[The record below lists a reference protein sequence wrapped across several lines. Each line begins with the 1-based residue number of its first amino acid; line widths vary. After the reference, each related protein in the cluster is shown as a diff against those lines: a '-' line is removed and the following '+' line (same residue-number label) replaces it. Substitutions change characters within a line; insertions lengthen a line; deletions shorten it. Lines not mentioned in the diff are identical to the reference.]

1 MSAVLKQSKRF
12 AMRAALYAR
21 VSTVDKGQDPEVQL
35 RELREYAAR
44 RGFGVIAE
52 FVDFASGQKNGRP
65 EYQRMFDAARK
76 RRFDVLLVWRYD
88 RFARSMQELVNAL
101 EEFRTLGIDFISYRE
116 NADTTTA
123 QGKLIFGIMASLAE
137 FERAL
142 IAERVKAGM
151 ARAKAQGKHVG
162 RPRIPAPK
170 EAAIRRDLL
179 VGRSLRS
186 TIKAHGVGSK
196 TVQRIR
202 AELADETAA
211 L

>member
-1 MSAVLKQSKRF
+1 
-12 AMRAALYAR
+12 MRAALYAR

-35 RELREYAAR
+35 GDLREYAVR
-44 RGFGVIAE
+44 RGFEAVAE
-52 FVDFASGQKNGRP
+52 FVDFASGARNGRP
-65 EYQRMFDAARK
+65 EYQRMFEAARK

-101 EEFRTLGIDFISYRE
+101 EEFRSLGIDFISYRE

-123 QGKLIFGIMASLAE
+123 QGKLVFGIMASLAE

-162 RPRIPAPK
+162 STAHSG
-170 EAAIRRDLL
+170 EEGRRDPP
-179 VGRSLRS
+179 RSL
-186 TIKAHGVGSK
+186 G
-196 TVQRIR
+196 R
-202 AELADETAA
+202 AQPSQHDQSPLGRLQDRAADQGRAG
-211 L
+211 

>member
-1 MSAVLKQSKRF
+1 
-12 AMRAALYAR
+12 MRAALYAR
-21 VSTVDKGQDPEVQL
+21 VSTVDRGQDPEMQL
-35 RELREYAAR
+35 GDLREYAVP
-44 RGFGVIAE
+44 RGFEVVVE
-52 FVDFASGQKNGRP
+52 FVDFASGQRNGRP
-65 EYQRMFDAARK
+65 EYQRMFDAARR

-101 EEFRTLGIDFISYRE
+101 EEIRTLRIDFVSYRE

-142 IAERVKAGM
+142 IAEGVKAGM

-162 RPRIPAPK
+162 RPRIPVRK

-179 VGRSLRS
+179 AGRSLRS

-196 TVQRIR
+196 TVQRIN
-202 AELADETAA
+202 AELADEKPEISKDDRG
-211 L
+211 

>member
-1 MSAVLKQSKRF
+1 
-12 AMRAALYAR
+12 
-21 VSTVDKGQDPEVQL
+21 
-35 RELREYAAR
+35 
-44 RGFGVIAE
+44 
-52 FVDFASGQKNGRP
+52 
-65 EYQRMFDAARK
+65 MFDAARK
-76 RRFDVLLVWRYD
+76 RRFDILLVWRYD

-162 RPRIPAPK
+162 RPRIPAEK
-170 EAAIRRDLL
+170 EAAIRRELL
-179 VGRSLRS
+179 AGRSLQS

-196 TVQRIR
+196 TGQRIK
-202 AELADETAA
+202 AELSF
-211 L
+211 

>member
-1 MSAVLKQSKRF
+1 
-12 AMRAALYAR
+12 MRAALYGR

-35 RELREYAAR
+35 CELREYADR
-44 RGFGVIAE
+44 RSFEVVAE
-52 FVDFASGQKNGRP
+52 FVDFASGARNGRP

-101 EEFRTLGIDFISYRE
+101 EEFRSLGIDFISYRE

-123 QGKLIFGIMASLAE
+123 QGKVIFGIMASLAE

-162 RPRIPAPK
+162 RPRIPVQK

-179 VGRSLRS
+179 AGRSLRS
-186 TIKAHGVGSK
+186 TIKTHGVGSK
-196 TVQRIR
+196 TVQRIK
-202 AELADETAA
+202 AELVDQANA
-211 L
+211 LRG

>member
-1 MSAVLKQSKRF
+1 
-12 AMRAALYAR
+12 MRAALYAR
-21 VSTVDKGQDPEVQL
+21 VSTVDRGQDPEGQL
-35 RELREYAAR
+35 GDLREYALR
-44 RGFGVIAE
+44 RGFDVVAE
-52 FVDFASGQKNGRP
+52 FVDFASGARNGRP
-65 EYQRMFDAARK
+65 DYQRMLDAARK
-76 RRFDVLLVWRYD
+76 RRFDILLVWRYD

-151 ARAKAQGKHVG
+151 ARAKARGKHVG
-162 RPRIPAPK
+162 RPRIPGKK
-170 EAAIRRDLL
+170 EDAIRRDLL
-179 VGRSLRS
+179 AGRSLRS

-196 TVQRIR
+196 TVQRIK
-202 AELADETAA
+202 AELAAEARA
-211 L
+211 LERGADDASPT

>member
-1 MSAVLKQSKRF
+1 MAMGDIL
-12 AMRAALYAR
+12 AMRAALYGR

-35 RELREYAAR
+35 GELRAYATR
-44 RGFGVIAE
+44 RGFEVVAE
-52 FVDFASGQKNGRP
+52 FVDFASGARNGRP
-65 EYQRMFDAARK
+65 EYQRMLDAARK

-142 IAERVKAGM
+142 IAERVRAGM

-162 RPRIPAPK
+162 RPRIPPQK
-170 EAAIRRDLL
+170 EAAIRRDLMA
-179 VGRSLRS
+179 GHSLRS

-196 TVQRIR
+196 TVQRIK
-202 AELADETAA
+202 AELADQTSA
-211 L
+211 

>member
-1 MSAVLKQSKRF
+1 
-12 AMRAALYAR
+12 MRAALYAR

-35 RELREYAAR
+35 DDLCGYAAR
-44 RGFGVIAE
+44 RGFEVVAE
-52 FVDFASGQKNGRP
+52 FVDFASGARNGRP

-76 RRFDVLLVWRYD
+76 RWFDVLLVWRYD

-101 EEFRTLGIDFISYRE
+101 GEFRTVGIDFISYRE

-142 IAERVKAGM
+142 ISERVRAGM
-151 ARAKAQGKHVG
+151 ARAKTQGKHVG
-162 RPRIPAPK
+162 RPRIPPQK

-179 VGRSLRS
+179 AGRSLRS

-196 TVQRIR
+196 TVQRIK
-202 AELADETAA
+202 AELVVGGTRG
-211 L
+211 